1 MSLWPS
7 PWPAED
13 GGPERSQAP
22 SGLPGLAIAAGE
34 RLATCAVRDAFAS
47 TMVVLRDPG
56 EVYLLRHTMGARP
69 HFDPTTCW
77 VERMDPV
84 TLEPLERSRELA
96 AGPFWP
102 GGMLAHA
109 DGSLHVV
116 FGRHCHR
123 LSPGLEVLAARELP
137 VDAPYNSL
145 VVLGDGTL
153 AMKDIDRGLARP
165 ATLTL
170 LDPATLEP
178 RCEDVRLP
186 ESAVA
191 RLSAHEDRLYAV
203 GASAV
208 HGWRWDGRALTR
220 ELEVPYLERGGQS
233 YGWDPVIEGG
243 HLWFL
248 DNGAHDYTSTMLNA
262 GVSAGPV
269 HLHRISLS
277 DPADREMIE
286 ICGRPRGAVTNPPLY
301 DPDRRIAVGYDS
313 ANAVLAA
320 FRMGDRL
327 ERLWERPLAHAAH
340 MIRYPDTGELI
351 VADWS
356 GPALAGSALAR
367 AIGPRA
373 GWAPRSRMIRAAAAR
388 AGGDDVL
395 VLDIESGAEIARA
408 HVPGMFQSVLF
419 PAPGWDRDLYWCT
432 FSTVA
437 RLQVRPAG

>member
-1 MSLWPS
+1 
-7 PWPAED
+7 
-13 GGPERSQAP
+13 
-22 SGLPGLAIAAGE
+22 
-34 RLATCAVRDAFAS
+34 
-47 TMVVLRDPG
+47 
-56 EVYLLRHTMGARP
+56 
-69 HFDPTTCW
+69 
-77 VERMDPV
+77 
-84 TLEPLERSRELA
+84 
-96 AGPFWP
+96 
-102 GGMLAHA
+102 
-109 DGSLHVV
+109 
-116 FGRHCHR
+116 
-123 LSPGLEVLAARELP
+123 
-137 VDAPYNSL
+137 
-145 VVLGDGTL
+145 
-153 AMKDIDRGLARP
+153 
-165 ATLTL
+165 
-170 LDPATLEP
+170 
-178 RCEDVRLP
+178 
-186 ESAVA
+186 
-191 RLSAHEDRLYAV
+191 
-203 GASAV
+203 
-208 HGWRWDGRALTR
+208 
-220 ELEVPYLERGGQS
+220 
-233 YGWDPVIEGG
+233 
-243 HLWFL
+243 
-248 DNGAHDYTSTMLNA
+248 
-262 GVSAGPV
+262 
-269 HLHRISLS
+269 
-277 DPADREMIE
+277 MIE